1 MPAGLRRRA
10 KFHCL
15 GFRYVG
21 QNLKNM
27 EFCGKNLPLRVG
39 GQSHYAIFTKFDR
52 TFMQTSLK
60 CGLIAPKSPKLI
72 ILGINLP
79 PKGIKRFLQNLAW
92 ERESQVRTVTQ
103 NFVVVALKCGL
114 RAPKIGNFYRASA
127 P

>member
-21 QNLKNM
+21 QNRKNM

-79 PKGIKRFLQNLAW
+79 PQRVLSDFYKIWHGRGSPRSAP
-92 ERESQVRTVTQ
+92 S
-103 NFVVVALKCGL
+103 
-114 RAPKIGNFYRASA
+114 PKIS
-127 P
+127 